1 MAGLSLLGSEPRL
14 KRNVPAGRNAMTSLY
29 DQIDNLEAAL
39 KRLRTGDFQVF
50 NQLPFMLDDLRQS
63 AADLERRQEE
73 LASLYEVGQEI
84 VSILK
89 LDQLLESILDRA
101 IVLVQA
107 ERGFLV
113 LWDSKR
119 DDFEIA
125 VARQFAQGEVDGA
138 QLEIS
143 HGVIRR
149 VLASHEPV
157 VTTNAQEDPR
167 FQTSHS
173 IIAYQIRSVLAVP
186 LVAKEELIGAIYVDT
201 RLSSRL
207 FGESDLALLSAM
219 ANQAAVAIQLA
230 RLYED
235 LQTRNRELQA
245 TLRELQETQDE
256 LIRAER
262 LSVVGSMASSII
274 HDLKNPMTTI
284 KGYAAILGRQDID
297 QEARERFSEIITR
310 SIDTLVEMT
319 QELLDYTRG
328 GGPIHLAEVSVKA
341 FIEDLCTFIEGDF
354 TNKGLTLRQ
363 ELGYTGE
370 LRMDETKIRRALYN
384 IASNARDAMQDG
396 GKLTITTSQGDG
408 AVEFRMS
415 DTGPGIPLEIQD
427 TLFEPFITFGK
438 PTGTGLGLAI
448 AQKAVED
455 HGGTISVQSKPG
467 QGTTFIIR
475 LPQR

>member
-1 MAGLSLLGSEPRL
+1 MTGLH
-14 KRNVPAGRNAMTSLY
+14 A
-29 DQIDNLEAAL
+29 QIDNLEAAVQ
-39 KRLRTGDFQVF
+39 RLRTGDFQVF
-50 NQLPFMLDDLRQS
+50 NQVPIMLDELRQS

-73 LASLYEVGQEI
+73 LGSLYEVGQEI

-113 LWDSKR
+113 LWDPEQDNFKV
-119 DDFEIA
+119 A
-125 VARQFAQGEVDGA
+125 VARQFAQGEVDSA
-138 QLEIS
+138 QIEIS

-149 VLASHEPV
+149 VLANREPV
-157 VTTNAQEDPR
+157 ATTNAQEDPR

-173 IIAYQIRSVLAVP
+173 IIAYQIRSVLATP
-186 LVAKEELIGAIYVDT
+186 LIAKEEMIGAIYVDT

-235 LQTRNRELQA
+235 LQTRNRELRE

-262 LSVVGSMASSII
+262 LSVVGRMASGII

-284 KGYAAILGRQDID
+284 KGYAALLGREDID
-297 QEARERFSEIITR
+297 IETRKKFSEIITR
-310 SIDTLVEMT
+310 SVDTFVEMT

-328 GGPIHLAEVSVKA
+328 GGALQLAKVSVEG
-341 FIEDLCTFIEGDF
+341 FIHDLCIFIEGDF
-354 TNKGLTLRQ
+354 EGKGLALHQ
-363 ELGYTGE
+363 ELAYTGIVM
-370 LRMDETKIRRALYN
+370 MDETKMRRALYN
-384 IASNARDAMQDG
+384 IASNARDAMQSG
-396 GKLTITTSQGDG
+396 GSLTISTHRTNSL
-408 AVEFRMS
+408 VEFRMS
-415 DTGPGIPLEIQD
+415 DTGPGIPEEIRD
-427 TLFEPFITFGK
+427 SLFEPFVTHGK
-438 PTGTGLGLAI
+438 ATGTGLGLAI
-448 AQKAVED
+448 AKKAVED
-455 HGGTISVQSKPG
+455 HGGTITVESIPN
-467 QGTTFIIR
+467 QGATFIIS
-475 LPQR
+475 LPLS